1 MKVYVIDDE
10 PKIRRGLMHFIA
22 HEKPDWPQPKSAA
35 TAEEALQ
42 DPCFW
47 ETELMFL
54 DIQLPAMSGL
64 ELLSLIRDKGSQMQV
79 VIISGYAEFSFAQQA
94 LRLQVYEYLLKPI
107 DIQKVSLILNNV
119 QTEALQKQK
128 DLRAKETVRQNLHKI
143 REKYFASV
151 LFGTESAEPE
161 QCAKHLRELEMRDS
175 PFLMIQ
181 YTYRSNEPLKSEN
194 IKEAQR
200 MISDK
205 LQTYMPLTKDRFM
218 IYLKS
223 GIVAILLAA
232 DDRLDGILETLQTE
246 GDTEAYQT
254 GFSFVHQSL
263 SELLLAYSEACG
275 ERPSEEVVQ
284 NLPHEDQ
291 TLYVEQ
297 LIRRQGEF
305 HPYVQK
311 IMHFVADNYSTSLN
325 LSVVAAQIHLHTSYL
340 SELFKKETGT
350 NLCNYIND
358 YRLLIA
364 KYELKGGNAKIAEIA
379 EKVGFNDY
387 HYFSQVFS
395 KRVGVPPRKYRMN
408 NLTK

>member
-1 MKVYVIDDE
+1 MRVYVIDDE

-22 HEKPDWPQPKSAA
+22 HEKPQWPQPKSAA

-42 DPCFW
+42 DPHFW
-47 ETELMFL
+47 ETDLMFL

-64 ELLSLIRDKGSQMQV
+64 ELLSLIREKGSQMQV

-107 DIQKVSLILNNV
+107 DIEKVSLILNNV
-119 QTEALQKQK
+119 QSAALQKQQ
-128 DLRAKETVRQNLHKI
+128 DLRAKETVRQNLHKL

-161 QCAKHLRELEMRDS
+161 QCQKHLRELEMPDS

-181 YTYRSNEPLKSEN
+181 YTYRSNEPFKSEV
-194 IKEAQR
+194 IRKTQKIIFE
-200 MISDK
+200 K
-205 LQTYMPLTKDRFM
+205 LRTYMPVTDDRFI

-223 GIVAILLAA
+223 GIVAILQAA
-232 DDRLDGILETLQTE
+232 DDRLDGILETSQTE
-246 GDTEAYQT
+246 ADTEVYQA
-254 GFSFVHQSL
+254 GFSFVHQSFT
-263 SELLLAYSEACG
+263 ELLLAYSEACG

-291 TLYVEQ
+291 TLYVEK
-297 LIRRQGEF
+297 LIKKQNDF

-311 IMHFVADNYSTSLN
+311 TMRFVAENYSASLN
-325 LSVVAAQIHLHTSYL
+325 LSVVAAEIHLHTSYL

-350 NLCNYIND
+350 NLSNYIND

-395 KRVGVPPRKYRMN
+395 KRVGMPPRKYRMN
-408 NLTK
+408 HLTK

>member
-42 DPCFW
+42 DPHFW

-119 QTEALQKQK
+119 QSEALQKQR

-161 QCAKHLRELEMRDS
+161 QCAKHLRELEMQDS

-181 YTYRSNEPLKSEN
+181 YTYRSNQPLKSAN

-200 MISDK
+200 IISDK
-205 LQTYMPLTKDRFM
+205 LQTYMPLTTDKFI

-223 GIVAILLAA
+223 GMVVILLAA
-232 DDRLDGILETLQTE
+232 DDRLDGILEALQTE
-246 GDTEAYQT
+246 EDTEVYQT
-254 GFSFVHQSL
+254 GFSFAHQSL

-275 ERPSEEVVQ
+275 VRPSEEVVQ

-291 TLYVEQ
+291 TLYVEK
-297 LIRRQGEF
+297 LIKRQSEF

-311 IMHFVADNYSTSLN
+311 IMRFVADNYSTSLN
-325 LSVVAAQIHLHTSYL
+325 LSMVAAEIHLHTSYL

-395 KRVGVPPRKYRMN
+395 KRVGMPPRKYRMN

>member
-1 MKVYVIDDE
+1 MKIYVIDDE
-10 PKIRRGLMHFIA
+10 PKIRRGLVHFIA
-22 HEKPDWPQPKSAA
+22 HEKTEWPQPKSAA

-42 DPCFW
+42 DPDFW
-47 ETELMFL
+47 ETDLLFL

-64 ELLSLIRDKGSQMQV
+64 ELLKMIREKGSQMPV
-79 VIISGYAEFSFAQQA
+79 VIISGYAEFAFAQEA
-94 LRLQVYEYLLKPI
+94 LRLKVYEYLLKPI
-107 DIQKVSLILNNV
+107 EIEKVSLILNNV
-119 QTEALQKQK
+119 QSAALQKQQ
-128 DLRAKETVRQNLHKI
+128 DLRAKETVRQNLHKL
-143 REKYFASV
+143 REKYFSSV

-161 QCAKHLRELEMRDS
+161 QCAKHLRELEMQDS
-175 PFLMIQ
+175 SFLMIQ
-181 YTYRSNEPLKSEN
+181 YTYRGNAPFKPESNREV
-194 IKEAQR
+194 QR
-200 MISDK
+200 VIAEK
-205 LQTYMPLTKDRFM
+205 LQSYLPVTNDRFV

-246 GDTEAYQT
+246 KDPEAYQT

-263 SELLLAYSEACG
+263 SELLLAYSEACDA
-275 ERPSEEVVQ
+275 RPSEEVVQ

-291 TLYVEQ
+291 TLYVER
-297 LIRRQGEF
+297 LIRRQEEF

-311 IMHFVADNYSTSLN
+311 TMRFVADNYNMSLN
-325 LSVVAAQIHLHTSYL
+325 LSVVAAEIHLHTSYL

-364 KYELKGGNAKIAEIA
+364 KYELKGDNAKIAEVA

-395 KRVGVPPRKYRMN
+395 KRVGMPPRKYRMN

>member
-10 PKIRRGLMHFIA
+10 PKIRRGLVHYIA

-35 TAEEALQ
+35 AAEEALE
-42 DPCFW
+42 DPDFW
-47 ETELMFL
+47 ETDLLFL

-64 ELLSLIRDKGSQMQV
+64 ELLSMIRSKGLEMPV

-107 DIQKVSLILNNV
+107 DIGKVSMILNKIEDEE
-119 QTEALQKQK
+119 QERQK
-128 DLRAKETVRQNLHKI
+128 DIRVKETVRRNLHKL

-161 QCAKHLRELEMRDS
+161 QCAKHLKELEMQDS

-181 YTYRSNEPLKSEN
+181 YTYRSNEPLKSAN
-194 IKEAQR
+194 IKQAQR
-200 MISDK
+200 MISQK
-205 LQTYMPLTKDRFM
+205 LQTYIPGTNDCFV

-223 GIVAILLAA
+223 GIVAILQAS
-232 DDRLDGILETLQTE
+232 DDRLDGILEALQAE
-246 GDTEAYQT
+246 EDTDAYET

-263 SELLLAYSEACG
+263 SELLLAYGEACDA
-275 ERPSEEVVQ
+275 RPSEEVVQ

-291 TLYVEQ
+291 TVYVERLLKKQ
-297 LIRRQGEF
+297 AEF

-311 IMHFVADNYSTSLN
+311 IMRFVSDNYNTSLN
-325 LSVVAAQIHLHTSYL
+325 LSVVAAEIHLHTSYL

-364 KYELKGGNAKIAEIA
+364 KYELKGSNAKIAEIA

-395 KRVGVPPRKYRMN
+395 KRVGMPPRKYRMN
-408 NLTK
+408 NLAK

>member
-1 MKVYVIDDE
+1 MNVYVIDDE
-10 PKIRRGLMHFIA
+10 PKIRRGLVHFVA
-22 HEKPDWPQPKSAA
+22 HEKPNWPQPKSAA

-42 DPCFW
+42 DPHFW
-47 ETELMFL
+47 ETELVFL
-54 DIQLPAMSGL
+54 DIQLPGMSGL
-64 ELLSLIRDKGSQMQV
+64 ELLSLIRDKGSRMQV

-107 DIQKVSLILNNV
+107 DIGKVSMILNNA
-119 QTEALQKQK
+119 QNEALQKQK
-128 DLRAKETVRQNLHKI
+128 DMRAKETVRQNLHKI

-151 LFGTESAEPE
+151 LFGTESSEPE
-161 QCAKHLRELEMRDS
+161 QCAKHLRELEMTDS

-181 YTYRSNEPLKSEN
+181 YTYRSNEPLKSAN

-200 MISDK
+200 IISEK
-205 LQTYMPLTKDRFM
+205 LQTYMPVTNDQFI

-223 GIVAILLAA
+223 GIVAILQAA
-232 DDRLDGILETLQTE
+232 DDQLDGILETLQTE
-246 GDTEAYQT
+246 EDTEAYQT
-254 GFSFVHQSL
+254 GYSFVHQSL

-275 ERPSEEVVQ
+275 ARPSEEVVQ

-291 TLYVEQ
+291 TLYVEK
-297 LIRRQGEF
+297 LIKTQEEF

-311 IMHFVADNYSTSLN
+311 IMRFVADHYDASLN
-325 LSVVAAQIHLHTSYL
+325 LSVVASEVHLHTSYL

-364 KYELKGGNAKIAEIA
+364 KYELRGGNAKIAEIA
-379 EKVGFNDY
+379 ERVGFNDY

-395 KRVGVPPRKYRMN
+395 KRVGVPPRKYRMK

>member
-1 MKVYVIDDE
+1 MNVYVIDDE
-10 PKIRRGLMHFIA
+10 PKIRRGLVHFIA
-22 HEKPDWPQPKSAA
+22 HEKPNWPQPKSAA
-35 TAEEALQ
+35 TAEKALQ
-42 DPCFW
+42 DPDFW
-47 ETELMFL
+47 ETDLMFL

-64 ELLSLIRDKGSQMQV
+64 ELLSLIRDKGSRMQV

-94 LRLQVYEYLLKPI
+94 LRLQVFEYLLKPI
-107 DIQKVSLILNNV
+107 DIEKVSLILNSV
-119 QTEALQKQK
+119 QNEALQKQ
-128 DLRAKETVRQNLHKI
+128 REMRVKETVRQNLHKI

-161 QCAKHLRELEMRDS
+161 QCTRHLRELEMQDS

-181 YTYRSNEPLKSEN
+181 YTYRSNEPLKSAN

-200 MISDK
+200 IISEK
-205 LQTYMPLTKDRFM
+205 LQTYMPVTNDRFI

-223 GIVAILLAA
+223 GIVAILQAS

-246 GDTEAYQT
+246 EDTEVYQT
-254 GFSFVHQSL
+254 GYSFVHQSL

-275 ERPSEEVVQ
+275 ARPSEEVVQ

-291 TLYVEQ
+291 TLYVEK
-297 LIRRQGEF
+297 LIKRQAEF

-311 IMHFVADNYSTSLN
+311 TMRFVADHYDTSLN
-325 LSVVAAQIHLHTSYL
+325 LSVVASEVHLHTSYL

-395 KRVGVPPRKYRMN
+395 KRVGMSPRKYRMN
-408 NLTK
+408 NLTR

>member
-10 PKIRRGLMHFIA
+10 PKIRRGLVHFIA
-22 HEKPDWPQPKSAA
+22 HEKPNWPQPKSSA

-42 DPCFW
+42 DPNFW
-47 ETELMFL
+47 ETEVLFL

-64 ELLSLIRDKGSQMQV
+64 ELLSLIRDKGCQMQV

-107 DIQKVSLILNNV
+107 DIEKVSMILNRV
-119 QTEALQKQK
+119 QDEALQKQK
-128 DLRAKETVRQNLHKI
+128 DMRAKETVRQNLHKL

-161 QCAKHLRELEMRDS
+161 QCAKHLRELEMQDS

-181 YTYRSNEPLKSEN
+181 YTYRSNEPLKSAN

-200 MISDK
+200 IISEK
-205 LQTYMPLTKDRFM
+205 LQTYMPVTNDRFI

-223 GIVAILLAA
+223 GIVAILQAS

-246 GDTEAYQT
+246 EDTEVYQT
-254 GFSFVHQSL
+254 GYSFVHQSL
-263 SELLLAYSEACG
+263 SELLLAYSEACDA
-275 ERPSEEVVQ
+275 RPSEEVVQ

-291 TLYVEQ
+291 TLYVEK
-297 LIRRQGEF
+297 LIKRQAEF

-311 IMHFVADNYSTSLN
+311 TMRFVADHYDTSLN
-325 LSVVAAQIHLHTSYL
+325 LSVVASEIHLHTSYL

-395 KRVGVPPRKYRMN
+395 KRVGMPPRRYRMN
-408 NLTK
+408 NLTR

>member
-1 MKVYVIDDE
+1 MRVYVIDDE

-22 HEKPDWPQPKSAA
+22 HEKPEWPQPKSAS

-42 DPCFW
+42 DPEFW
-47 ETELMFL
+47 GTDLMFL

-64 ELLSLIRDKGSQMQV
+64 ELLSLIREKGSQMQV

-107 DIQKVSLILNNV
+107 VIEKVSLILNNV
-119 QTEALQKQK
+119 QSAALQKQQ
-128 DLRAKETVRQNLHKI
+128 DLRAKETVRQNLHKL

-151 LFGTESAEPE
+151 LFGTESAEQE
-161 QCAKHLRELEMRDS
+161 QCQRHLRELEMPDS

-181 YTYRSNEPLKSEN
+181 YTYRNNEPFKSETVR
-194 IKEAQR
+194 EAQR
-200 MISDK
+200 IIFEK
-205 LQTYMPLTKDRFM
+205 LSTYMPVTNDRFI

-223 GIVAILLAA
+223 GIVAILQAA

-246 GDTEAYQT
+246 ADTEVYQA
-254 GFSFVHQSL
+254 GYSFVHQSF

-291 TLYVEQ
+291 TLYVEK
-297 LIRRQGEF
+297 LIKKQNEF

-311 IMHFVADNYSTSLN
+311 IMRFVAGNYSESLN
-325 LSVVAAQIHLHTSYL
+325 LSVVAAEIHLHTSYL

-350 NLCNYIND
+350 NLSNYIND

-395 KRVGVPPRKYRMN
+395 KRVGMPPRKYRMK